1 MQNQRQADLWKILQ
15 SMVRF
20 RLVLASNDFLGCVVD
35 RILLAFLLIF
45 FYSQKQR
52 SQDSRRISSGSCTSL
67 SSPDI
72 SWYCTSCLLFLF
84 FLGYI
89 CSSRLAITMK
99 LCTRRGPIGLSNTR
113 KPQSD
118 WICMGS
124 ASDRTPRH
132 RQTAHIKTSFRFLVT
147 IRVLSIRV

>member
-15 SMVRF
+15 STVRF
-20 RLVLASNDFLGCVVD
+20 RLVLTSNGSLGCAVD
-35 RILLAFLLIF
+35 RIFLAFLLIF

-52 SQDSRRISSGSCTSL
+52 GQDSRRISSGSCTSL

-84 FLGYI
+84 FVGYI
-89 CSSRLAITMK
+89 CSSRLARTMK
-99 LCTRRGPIGLSNTR
+99 LCTRCGPSGLSNTR

-118 WICMGS
+118 WICMVLLLTEHPSTG
-124 ASDRTPRH
+124 RLLTYIH
-132 RQTAHIKTSFRFLVT
+132 HFYILEYKLLIVT
-147 IRVLSIRV
+147 